1 MFDWLINLDWHAI
14 IVSIL
19 LSNGLGLYLIKK
31 SIDHGL
37 SKNLEKYKQDLKD
50 ISENKKFD
58 YQRKLTDFNLYTTKK
73 HENYIAL
80 YDALSNANSSIIYLT
95 SPLRERDS
103 YDWCNREDIINHL
116 KTLNLPQ
123 GKTDEILK
131 AWDNDKES
139 AKNVIR
145 RCVTLKEEL
154 DTDNSVFALKKA
166 YLDAQLYLSPE
177 LLKSIDLLIKK
188 YFSLSLDAKSEYRDS
203 IPPKERKEWRGNI
216 VSTLEEIQKS
226 YLTILEL
233 MRTELSVGYYKADEK

>member
-1 MFDWLINLDWHAI
+1 MLDWVINLDWKAI
-14 IVSIL
+14 LISIA
-19 LSNGLGLYLIKK
+19 LSNGIGLYLIKK

-73 HENYIAL
+73 HESYIKL

-103 YDWCNREDIINHL
+103 YDWCNREDIVDHL
-116 KTLNLPQ
+116 KKLNLPK
-123 GKTDEILK
+123 GKTDEILET
-131 AWDNDKES
+131 WDNDKES
-139 AKNVIR
+139 AKNEIR

-166 YLDAQLYLSPE
+166 YFDAQLYLSSE
-177 LLKSIDLLIKK
+177 LLKSIDHLIKN

-203 IPPKERKEWRGNI
+203 LPPKERKEWRGNI
-216 VSTLEEIQKS
+216 KSTLEETQKS
-226 YLTILEL
+226 YTRILDL
-233 MRTELSVGYYKADEK
+233 MRIELSVGYYKSE